1 MEKYNKWLRLMK
13 IGSFLGC
20 HQKPERS
27 FFFKGYQFP
36 VCARCIGVI
45 ISSIIAF
52 FVFIKKKV
60 PLAICTFMSLT
71 MLTDWLLQY
80 LNIKKSTNKRR
91 FITGLIGG
99 FGWSTIQFSFYRAIY
114 NNVIRKE

>member
-1 MEKYNKWLRLMK
+1 MEKYNKWLTLMK
-13 IGSFLGC
+13 FGGFLGC
-20 HQKPERS
+20 HQRPERS
-27 FFFKGYQFP
+27 FFFKKYQFP
-36 VCARCIGVI
+36 VCARCTGVI

-52 FVFIKKKV
+52 FISIKKRV

-99 FGWSTIQFSFYRAIY
+99 FGWSTIQFSFYIAIY
-114 NNVIRKE
+114 NNVIRKK